1 MQAKISRLLLKS
13 KTSQSLIDIIVF
25 QKDKLALLTV
35 DCYKGTLKVY
45 EMSGLR
51 EVGYMDDTVFLETCA
66 IKNIISYPQFI
77 SLNLE
82 FNYTRMQRR
91 EELFQGNFI
100 LRVQSN
106 SIPTTRL

>member
-82 FNYTRMQRR
+82 FQLYEDATQRR
-91 EELFQGNFI
+91 I
-100 LRVQSN
+100 
-106 SIPTTRL
+106 IPGKLYPESSV